1 MLSNS
6 CGGGNGQVERHLT
19 ALDAAVDGLLAEPL
33 TALTEAEIVEAIQRM
48 EVSLRKASAVG
59 HRLVVE
65 SVERSIPGNLA
76 CRSVNDFLVSTL
88 RISAADAAKRVKGA
102 TKTGTWHTVSG
113 EPMEATLPVTATA
126 VRDGAIGPDH
136 VAAIARTMRQ
146 IPHGTTA
153 DEIAVAEEI
162 LADTARSA
170 TPEDVTKIGI
180 HLLAHLNPDGS
191 IPDERERKRRR
202 GLRLGKQG
210 ADLLTP
216 ISGLLDP
223 ETRALLEP
231 VLAKLARPGMNNPDD
246 PESPSGELYS
256 PNLDRTAL
264 ARAAARDT
272 RTAVQRNH
280 DGLKVALQ
288 QMLSSGIL
296 GSHRG
301 LPVTAIITMT
311 IGQLEKAA
319 GVATTATGGIV
330 PIRDALRMAQGAH
343 PVLALFD
350 HNGRPLHL
358 GRSRRLASA
367 DQRLALIAASRGCT
381 RPGCDA
387 PASLTAVHHITE
399 WQDGGATDITNE
411 DLACDSCHALVH
423 DGPGGW
429 KTRVAPPESVHA
441 GRTEWIA
448 PPHIDPDRRPRV
460 NHRHHLDQL
469 VARETARH
477 RTACSA
483 DMRRPRNRSEQATHT
498 VAAGEAARD
507 DNAP

>member
-1 MLSNS
+1 MLSTADID
-6 CGGGNGQVERHLT
+6 GTGPVEHHL
-19 ALDAAVDGLLAEPL
+19 AAIDAAVEGLLAESL
-33 TALTEAEIVEAIQRM
+33 TGLSEAEIVEALQRM
-48 EVSLRKASAVG
+48 EISLRKASAVG

-102 TKTGTWHTVSG
+102 AKTGTWHTVSG
-113 EPMEATLPVTATA
+113 EAMEATLPTTASA
-126 VRDGAIGPDH
+126 VHDGAIGPDH

-146 IPHGTTA
+146 IPHGTTS
-153 DEIAVAEEI
+153 DEIDVAERI
-162 LADTARSA
+162 LSDAARST
-170 TPEDVTKIGI
+170 TPEDVTKVGI
-180 HLLAHLNPDGS
+180 HLLAHLSPDGS
-191 IPDERERKRRR
+191 VPDERERKRRR

-210 ADLLTP
+210 ADLMTP
-216 ISGLLDP
+216 VSGLLDP

-246 PESPSGELYS
+246 PDSPPGDVDS
-256 PNLDRTAL
+256 PDLDRTAL
-264 ARAAARDT
+264 AKAAARDT

-311 IGQLEKAA
+311 IGQIEKAV

-330 PIRDALRMAQGAH
+330 PISDALRMAQSAH

-429 KTRVAPPESVHA
+429 KTRVAPPESAHP
-441 GRTEWIA
+441 GRTEWTA
-448 PPHIDPDRRPRV
+448 PPHIDPDRKPRV
-460 NHRHHLDQL
+460 NHRHHLDHL
-469 VARETARH
+469 VAGALDRQLI
-477 RTACSA
+477 
-483 DMRRPRNRSEQATHT
+483 RRGRPNRRSPVEVTDS
-498 VAAGEAARD
+498 GD
-507 DNAP
+507 DAP